1 MRNIDRIR
9 AMDAEQ
15 LAGFLA
21 ESGAPVPTEFCD
33 ILCAEDCM
41 ICPFVGPNGDKK
53 AWQTYLESEYG
64 GEEKEDDQ
72 EPQESDCPLN
82 YDQMACDVTGTRWW
96 SDTMVL
102 MNFDSDKE
110 RLPDCPLIEVAL
122 GTDTDVGAMEV
133 TCENCM
139 HCTGTAG
146 NEHCFNCAHYYED
159 NFIPRRE

>member
-1 MRNIDRIR
+1 VRNIDRIR

-72 EPQESDCPLN
+72 EPQEPEELQTDE
-82 YDQMACDVTGTRWW
+82 QG
-96 SDTMVL
+96 
-102 MNFDSDKE
+102 DSE
-110 RLPDCPLIEVAL
+110 Q
-122 GTDTDVGAMEV
+122 G
-133 TCENCM
+133 
-139 HCTGTAG
+139 G
-146 NEHCFNCAHYYED
+146 NEKETDKQGSERSDGSGPAGGRNQ
-159 NFIPRRE
+159 

>member
-9 AMDAEQ
+9 AMNAEQ

-53 AWQTYLESEYG
+53 AWQTYLESEYD

-72 EPQESDCPLN
+72 EPQEPESIQTDE
-82 YDQMACDVTGTRWW
+82 Q
-96 SDTMVL
+96 DTPEQER
-102 MNFDSDKE
+102 STKE
-110 RLPDCPLIEVAL
+110 ND
-122 GTDTDVGAMEV
+122 GQGAERS
-133 TCENCM
+133 
-139 HCTGTAG
+139 AG
-146 NEHCFNCAHYYED
+146 SGPAD
-159 NFIPRRE
+159 RREL

>member
-1 MRNIDRIR
+1 MRNIERIR

-41 ICPFVGPNGDKK
+41 ICPFGPTNGDKK

-72 EPQESDCPLN
+72 EPQTSENVQTDKQGNHEQGSGEKETDKQGSERSDGSGP
-82 YDQMACDVTGTRWW
+82 
-96 SDTMVL
+96 
-102 MNFDSDKE
+102 
-110 RLPDCPLIEVAL
+110 
-122 GTDTDVGAMEV
+122 
-133 TCENCM
+133 
-139 HCTGTAG
+139 AG
-146 NEHCFNCAHYYED
+146 GRNQ
-159 NFIPRRE
+159 